1 MRRELGEQKVYSLAQ
16 GPITLD
22 YTNAYKQED
31 EKISADKSGTEG
43 KLSNFTTMF
52 LNLTVGEKTS
62 ILVRSIYSEMEIEIL
77 DW

>member
-1 MRRELGEQKVYSLAQ
+1 MRRELGEQKVYSLSQ

-43 KLSNFTTMF
+43 NEIRNFTTMF
-52 LNLTVGEKTS
+52 LHLTVRDKTS
-62 ILVRSIYSEMEIEIL
+62 ILIRSYSR
-77 DW
+77 